1 LIVPLLA
8 LDRVTKRYWRGA
20 HEVRVLDGVTLELE
34 RREFVAIRGRRGAG
48 KSTLLRVVAGM
59 EAPDEGVVAF
69 DGANL
74 ADRSRSELAGLLR
87 QRIGVVQ
94 RTEPSIPSL
103 PVLDYVALPLL
114 GSLGRLEAHRRAA
127 QALRRVGAVECAEL
141 KWRTLSD
148 GDQALV
154 SIAHA
159 IVRGPDLILAD
170 DPSAGL
176 DAVERERVV
185 ALLRKA
191 ADEEGAAVLMTTP
204 EVPDMV
210 QSHLV
215 MSLSRGRLLQPTRE
229 PGRVIDLRTKRP
241 NSGA

>member
-1 LIVPLLA
+1 VPLLA

-20 HEVRVLDGVTLELE
+20 HEVRALDDITLEVDHAD
-34 RREFVAIRGRRGAG
+34 FVAIRGRRGAG
-48 KSTLLRVVAGM
+48 KSTLLRVAAGM

-69 DGANL
+69 DGKDMA
-74 ADRSRSELAGLLR
+74 RHSRSELARLLR
-87 QRIGVVQ
+87 ERIGVVQ
-94 RTEPSIPSL
+94 RKGPSIPSL

-114 GSLGRLEAHRRAA
+114 GGLGRLEAHRRAA
-127 QALRRVGAVECAEL
+127 QTLRRVGARDCADL
-141 KWRTLSD
+141 KWQVLSD

-159 IVRGPDLILAD
+159 IVRSPDLIVAD

-176 DAVERERVV
+176 DAVEREQVI
-185 ALLRKA
+185 ALLRNA
-191 ADEEGAAVLMTTP
+191 AEESGTAVLMTTP
-204 EVPDMV
+204 DLPDML

-215 MSLSRGRLLQPTRE
+215 MSLSRGRLVQPRRE

-241 NSGA
+241 TNGA